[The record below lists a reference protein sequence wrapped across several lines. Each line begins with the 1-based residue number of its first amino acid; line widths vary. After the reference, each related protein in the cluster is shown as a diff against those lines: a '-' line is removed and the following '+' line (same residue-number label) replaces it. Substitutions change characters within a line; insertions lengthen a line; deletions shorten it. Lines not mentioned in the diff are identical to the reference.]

1 MFQVLLLALFLAP
14 GEKSELKKLID
25 EAIRR
30 NPEILAAQKKL
41 EAARQRPAMEASLPD
56 PMFSAGYAAVGGP
69 LPGQGLGREPMARL
83 GFMASQ
89 SLPAAGKRDLRS
101 RIALKDA
108 GAAEQEYWQVQLS
121 VVARVK
127 TAWHTL
133 HHTYAMLDLVAA
145 NRVLT
150 ERMLKVAEA
159 RYAVGKASQADLLKA
174 QTQLTLLEAKSTKLE
189 QEKHSREAEVNAL
202 LTRGLDT
209 PVPRPPEMV
218 GVENTVSLAQLMEQA
233 QGWSPLILR
242 EQRNVERTQLA
253 LNLARK
259 EGSPDYT
266 VSAGYY
272 NMGAM
277 PPLFEARLD
286 FNLPFFTRARQ
297 RAAVA
302 EQASSLEAARRGYQ
316 ATGNTLMFRIKNDY
330 LMSGASWRLLR
341 IYSTTL
347 IPQAT
352 LTVES
357 SMAAYETGQVDF
369 TTLLTNLMTLLD
381 AEQSYHEALMD
392 YHISLVRLEEMT
404 GMQLLEE

>member
-1 MFQVLLLALFLAP
+1 
-14 GEKSELKKLID
+14 
-25 EAIRR
+25 
-30 NPEILAAQKKL
+30 
-41 EAARQRPAMEASLPD
+41 
-56 PMFSAGYAAVGGP
+56 
-69 LPGQGLGREPMARL
+69 
-83 GFMASQ
+83 
-89 SLPAAGKRDLRS
+89 
-101 RIALKDA
+101 
-108 GAAEQEYWQVQLS
+108 
-121 VVARVK
+121 
-127 TAWHTL
+127 
-133 HHTYAMLDLVAA
+133 
-145 NRVLT
+145 
-150 ERMLKVAEA
+150 
-159 RYAVGKASQADLLKA
+159 
-174 QTQLTLLEAKSTKLE
+174 
-189 QEKHSREAEVNAL
+189 
-202 LTRGLDT
+202 
-209 PVPRPPEMV
+209 MV

-272 NMGAM
+272 NMGTM

-330 LMSGASWRLLR
+330 LMSGASWRLLH